1 MKPLRCVLKAFVALC
16 LVLAAGNLLSA
27 AADEAGQPNPE
38 TLLAQVRALA
48 LTAELQLSDEQ
59 ISSLEQ
65 LADDASSATV
75 RVEEMNAESWGKVG
89 DDIWNAIE
97 QTLTGATVPQSTW
110 ASIQQEVDSNRHQVE
125 PISETISQTI
135 DRAASLLTNDQQ
147 AVLGISTAEAPAR
160 LGPALSIPADR
171 WQPLVQGIMSV
182 KTLSPQ
188 QFLASRRQMALLL
201 ARDAFA
207 VPAQADYLA
216 PRILDLLDAMYALPP
231 QQFQIETGK
240 LPDDIARYLGV
251 QPEGTQHQ
259 VASDQ
264 LNEGDFDDF
273 LLSAETPSVLEA
285 ILQGGAESAASETSG
300 SQASEGQG
308 NAEAQQPAAPSS
320 GETASAATPEG
331 ETASRTSDSQQWENA
346 LAALDCL
353 NLATTLS
360 LSPEQMQVMA
370 SPLQRLFKGK
380 LPEDRQR
387 LLDSKAKELAKVAYD
402 LWAASS
408 GEITSDLLQRAEK
421 LVASLRVQSPDPE
434 AARAA
439 LAQVKGLLTPAQSAL
454 IDWGDSSL
462 LPGGITSPTPAAA
475 AQQQRILN
483 YLHERLVQ
491 ARFMPARSRKGRVP
505 PQYRPTRWRFTLA
518 DDVVRDITVLRPVSA
533 NEYPRLIAVVQNAI
547 LTALSMSPDQFNANG
562 YQLAADMMYQLGLG
576 APPTQPMPP
585 PPPILESEFDRIML
599 DPAAAQVL
607 QLGGAAAGSGSASAT
622 Q

>member
-1 MKPLRCVLKAFVALC
+1 
-16 LVLAAGNLLSA
+16 
-27 AADEAGQPNPE
+27 
-38 TLLAQVRALA
+38 
-48 LTAELQLSDEQ
+48 
-59 ISSLEQ
+59 
-65 LADDASSATV
+65 
-75 RVEEMNAESWGKVG
+75 
-89 DDIWNAIE
+89 
-97 QTLTGATVPQSTW
+97 
-110 ASIQQEVDSNRHQVE
+110 
-125 PISETISQTI
+125 
-135 DRAASLLTNDQQ
+135 
-147 AVLGISTAEAPAR
+147 
-160 LGPALSIPADR
+160 
-171 WQPLVQGIMSV
+171 MSV

-188 QFLASRRQMALLL
+188 QFLASRRQLALLL
-201 ARDAFA
+201 AQDAFA

-216 PRILDLLDAMYALPP
+216 PRILDLLDAVYALPP

-251 QPEGTQHQ
+251 QPEGTQRQ

-285 ILQGGAESAASETSG
+285 ILQGGTESAGSETSG

-308 NAEAQQPAAPSS
+308 NVEAQQPAAPSS

-331 ETASRTSDSQQWENA
+331 ETASRTTDSQQWESA

-360 LSPEQMQVMA
+360 LSPEQMQKMA
-370 SPLQRLFKGK
+370 SPLQTLFKGK

-387 LLDSKAKELAKVAYD
+387 LLDSKAKELAKVAND

-439 LAQVKGLLTPAQSAL
+439 LDQVKDLLTPAQSAL

-462 LPGGITSPTPAAA
+462 LPGGITTPDRAAV

-518 DDVVRDITVLRPVSA
+518 DDVVRDITVLRPVSP
-533 NEYPRLIAVVQNAI
+533 NEYPRLVAVVQGAI
-547 LTALSMSPDQFNANG
+547 LTALSMSPDQFNASG
-562 YQLAADMMYQLGLG
+562 YQLAADLMYQLGLG
-576 APPTQPMPP
+576 PPPAQPMPP

-607 QLGGAAAGSGSASAT
+607 ELGGAAASGGSASAT